1 MVCKQLLSKLSLLEK
16 LKSCINTME
25 NTDTTSVQWIIIYTI
40 YEVIVALDV

>member
-25 NTDTTSVQWIIIYTI
+25 NTDTASVQWIIIYTI